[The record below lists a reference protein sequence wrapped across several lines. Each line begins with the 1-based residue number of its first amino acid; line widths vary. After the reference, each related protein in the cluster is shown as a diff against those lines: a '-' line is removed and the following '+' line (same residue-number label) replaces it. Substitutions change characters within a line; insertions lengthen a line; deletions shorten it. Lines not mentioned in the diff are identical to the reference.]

1 MTVASRFLTR
11 PDAAVAV
18 HLTVDGERLTAR
30 PGDTVA
36 AALLAHSGA
45 AFRQTA
51 KGSDRT
57 AFCMMGLCF
66 ECLVEVDGRPNMQ
79 GCMVAV
85 RDGMVLRR
93 QQGLRTLTGGGGDE

>member
-1 MTVASRFLTR
+1 MKIASRFLTR
-11 PDAAVAV
+11 PDGGTAV
-18 HLTVDGERLTAR
+18 HLTVDGELLTAQ

-36 AALLAHSGA
+36 AALLAQSGA
-45 AFRQTA
+45 AFRQTV

-66 ECLVEVDGRPNMQ
+66 DCLVEVDGRPNMQ
-79 GCMVAV
+79 GCVVAV

-93 QQGLRTLTGGGGDE
+93 QQGLRTLTGGCGDE

>member
-1 MTVASRFLTR
+1 MKVASRFLSQ
-11 PDAAVAV
+11 PEEGAVV

-66 ECLVEVDGRPNMQ
+66 DCLVEVDGRPNMQ

-93 QQGLRTLTGGGGDE
+93 QQGLRSLAGGRGDG